1 MSNIMSVEAKRLV
14 MKEAVKTIEYVG
26 DRSRRL
32 QLKSR
37 LTSNFG
43 LGEKMRNLRRYLK
56 FYEVV

>member
-1 MSNIMSVEAKRLV
+1 MSAEAKRLV